1 MIVAI
6 VPRAV
11 TVRAVTVVFKQCSVA
26 IVGGV
31 LLCRCSL
38 QSRLLLLCR
47 CRLLKC
53 HLPLLLC
60 RCRLLL
66 CRCRLLLLCRC
77 RLMLLC
83 RCLTND
89 T

>member
-1 MIVAI
+1 MADAALLVIRRPLVRVIVL
-6 VPRAV
+6 
-11 TVRAVTVVFKQCSVA
+11 RAVTVVFKQCSVA

-38 QSRLLLLCR
+38 QSRLLPLCR

-66 CRCRLLLLCRC
+66 CRCRLMLLCRC
-77 RLMLLC
+77 R
-83 RCLTND
+83 TND